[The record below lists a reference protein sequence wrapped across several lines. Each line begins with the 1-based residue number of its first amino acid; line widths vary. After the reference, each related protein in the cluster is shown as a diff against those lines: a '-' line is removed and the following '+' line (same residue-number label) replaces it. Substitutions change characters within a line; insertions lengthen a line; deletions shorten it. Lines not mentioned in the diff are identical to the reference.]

1 MASLADMFGSLNDD
15 VSEGVAEFESRLIR
29 LGDIKVRPQVRTEF
43 DEEKIKALAES
54 IRSCGLQEPLT
65 VARNEEEEDEYYLI
79 NGERRYR
86 ALKLIHGEDFDNVS
100 VNCIIDRRKSTFN
113 DELALNQIVDNMVRE
128 NLSHYEL
135 AKAFKALNDNGMPYT
150 KIASACGLSK
160 STVSNIVTLLD
171 GSDTIKEIYPM
182 VDDVVSL
189 SSLIRKEKDYPDEVA
204 RFCEKVKEDGSAT
217 RKTVRSFISALTEDL
232 EQEEYIPDVV
242 PVEEKEAI
250 RKEREEKES
259 NEPKSKKKKV
269 RIKDVL
275 EISRES
281 GTVQIELE
289 NGTKLWV
296 YPNELTASIER

>member
-43 DEEKIKALAES
+43 DEEKLQALAES

-65 VARNEEEEDEYYLI
+65 VTRDEDGDGYYLI
-79 NGERRYR
+79 NGERRFR
-86 ALKLIHGEDFDNVS
+86 ALKIIHGDDFDNVS
-100 VNCIIDRRKSTFN
+100 VNCIIDRRKTALN
-113 DELALNQIVDNMVRE
+113 DELALNQIVDNVVRE
-128 NLSHYEL
+128 NLSRYEL
-135 AKAFKALNDNGMPYT
+135 AKAFKALNDRGMPYT
-150 KIASACGLSK
+150 KIASSCGLSK
-160 STVSNIVTLLD
+160 SMVSNIVTLLD

-182 VDDVVSL
+182 VEDVVSL
-189 SSLIRKEKDYPDEVA
+189 SSLIRKEKDYPEEVA
-204 RFCEKVKEDGSAT
+204 RFCEKVKEEGSAT
-217 RKTVRSFISALTEDL
+217 RSTIRGFLSALTEDPEL
-232 EQEEYIPDVV
+232 EEYIPDVV
-242 PVEEKEAI
+242 PEQEKEAI

-259 NEPKSKKKKV
+259 KEPKSKKKKV

-289 NGTKLWV
+289 DGTKLWV